1 MEFFSASKEQVE
13 QLTGDLD
20 EMRQQ
25 LQAAHK
31 DLQETRLKL
40 SEETFI
46 SSKLKTTEGELYST
60 ADKVSKQ
67 TLLVL
72 CDYFRS
78 PTFLPQWQG
87 KTQASVIEMWVPEA
101 TD

>member
-1 MEFFSASKEQVE
+1 MEFFSDSKEQVE

-20 EMRQQ
+20 EMSQQ

-72 CDYFRS
+72 CDC
-78 PTFLPQWQG
+78 TFARPHSCHNG
-87 KTQASVIEMWVPEA
+87 KVKLKHLL
-101 TD
+101 